1 MSVARLHAGKF
12 TRGTDHGNS
21 TARVHCRYRVIGR
34 LLQLKLL
41 DGIAVTA
48 KDKVKA
54 NNLLGNDGCDLQA
67 RTANYER
74 IVGEPAPEYYEKP
87 FVDDELS

>member
-1 MSVARLHAGKF
+1 MV
-12 TRGTDHGNS
+12 
-21 TARVHCRYRVIGR
+21 GR

-54 NNLLGNDGCDLQA
+54 NNLLGNDGCDV
-67 RTANYER
+67 RTRIANYEQ
-74 IVGEPAPEYYEKP
+74 IAGEPAPKYYEKP